1 MRCNSSG
8 DSESVR
14 RSRIAVTPTTT
25 GLTLLLVL
33 TAGPAPLPAQ
43 GGGTWSDI
51 EHYRVELARVSDTF
65 QLRKSEYAL
74 GGNGG
79 TPESEARRLLRRGLV
94 RLRLGEM
101 GDGWSF
107 GRAAGDFSD
116 AARAE
121 PDFGAYAWY
130 ARGMALRA
138 QYDWHAANRMNIGKR
153 VGFGSLEDAVDAFAT
168 SLRRDPTYAPAIAA
182 LFDAAVTLRDTTRL
196 REVVLPALRTAA
208 SIGLTD
214 PGAFLALN
222 RAERVMGD
230 GGNAVEA
237 ARAFLAHG
245 GNPGLGL
252 RELAA
257 SALVVGDPVG
267 DSAYFAG
274 AAYDD
279 SAAVAGYR
287 EDLAL
292 IADDSVLAGFDAVS
306 GPARVEF
313 LRQLWRDK
321 DREALRDPGERLR
334 EHYRRINHAER
345 YYKLEVNRRYYS
357 TWPSGHDQ
365 PDMYRSGSMRFDD
378 RGIVY
383 IRYGEPSDIVK
394 TVTMWI
400 YPNETWTYRRADGD
414 FLLHFAANVGGDIH
428 DLRLIPSVTAIDGVD
443 AGNADNPATLF
454 AFLDR
459 CRIYEPYCKYLN
471 WGALGRQRILRE
483 ERAVVLA
490 SVNWAVSTDGQELRF
505 ARPLAAAAR
514 AFAVGQAGDRQ
525 LVHVAYQVALDRPDS
540 FPDDVVFRVPLR
552 VRVNLSDSLGHSHGW
567 VDTTSTILLPGGGQT
582 ERQVDAVG
590 RVTLS
595 APTGRW
601 RYQVALSYDDSTGRV
616 IRSDTVL
623 VGRFDGSRLAVSDL
637 VLSKDGRGA
646 PWVPAPGDTAWF
658 NPRTTWSRTDVLAV
672 YHEVYGLEAG
682 TGYREEL
689 VLRKGKKVELTLGW
703 SGVAQGETLRV
714 ARILALEKVKPG
726 NYVMEFV
733 VRLPDGRKATTRQT
747 LTVE

>member
-1 MRCNSSG
+1 MRCNSSS
-8 DSESVR
+8 DSEPVR
-14 RSRIAVTPTTT
+14 RSRAAAAAPT
-25 GLTLLLVL
+25 GLTLLLLL

-43 GGGTWSDI
+43 ARGSWSDI

-74 GGNGG
+74 GGSGG
-79 TPESEARRLLRRGLV
+79 TPDTEARRLIRRGLV

-116 AARAE
+116 AAKAE
-121 PDFGAYAWY
+121 PDLGAYAWY

-138 QYDWHAANRMNIGKR
+138 QYDWHAANKMNLGKR
-153 VGFGSLEDAVDAFAT
+153 VGFGSLEDAVDAFAQ
-168 SLRRDPTYAPAIAA
+168 SLGRDPTYAPAIEA
-182 LFDAAVTLRDTTRL
+182 LFDAAVTLRDTTRM
-196 REVVLPALRTAA
+196 RDFVLPALRTAA

-214 PGAFLALN
+214 PGAFLALT
-222 RAERVMGD
+222 RTERVMGD
-230 GGNAVEA
+230 AGNAVNA
-237 ARAFLAHG
+237 ARAFLAAG

-257 SALVVGDPVG
+257 SALVINDPVG

-274 AAYDD
+274 ALFDD
-279 SAAVAGYR
+279 STTIAAYR

-292 IADDSVLAGFDAVS
+292 IAGDSVLAGFDRS
-306 GPARVEF
+306 NGTGRVEF
-313 LRQLWRDK
+313 LRRLWNDK
-321 DREALRDPGERLR
+321 DREALRNPGERLR
-334 EHYRRINHAER
+334 EHYRRINYAER

-357 TWPSGHDQ
+357 TWPNGHEQ

-383 IRYGEPSDIVK
+383 VRYGEPNDIVK

-428 DLRLIPSVTAIDGVD
+428 DMRLIPSVTAIDGVD
-443 AGNADNPATLF
+443 ANNADNPATLF

-471 WGALGRQRILRE
+471 WGAFGRRKVIQD
-483 ERAVVLA
+483 ERAIVLA

-505 ARPLAAAAR
+505 ARPLVAAAK
-514 AFAVGQAGDRQ
+514 AFAVGRAGDQQ
-525 LVHVAYQVALDRPDS
+525 LIHVAFQVALDRPDTL
-540 FPDDVVFRVPLR
+540 PEQVAFRVPLR
-552 VRVNLSDSLGHSHGW
+552 IRVNLSDSLGHSHGW
-567 VDTTSTILLPGGGQT
+567 ADTTTTILLPGGGQT
-582 ERQVDAVG
+582 EGQVDAVG
-590 RVTLS
+590 RVTLT

-623 VGRFDGSRLAVSDL
+623 VGRFDGSRLTVSDL

-646 PWVPAPGDTAWF
+646 PWVPASGDTAWF
-658 NPRTTWSRTDVLAV
+658 NPRTTWSRSDVLAV
-672 YHEVYGLEAG
+672 YHEVYGLEPG
-682 TGYREEL
+682 SEYREDL
-689 VLRKGKKVELTLGW
+689 VLRRGKKAELTLGW
-703 SGVAQGETLRV
+703 SGVARDETLRV
-714 ARILALEKVKPG
+714 ARMLSLEKVKPG
-726 NYVMEFV
+726 NYVLEFL
-733 VRLPDGRKATTRQT
+733 VRLPDGRKAMTRQAIR
-747 LTVE
+747 VD